1 MKKILILLFTLSVVG
16 ITFGQEQDK
25 ELIFKK
31 NELSLNLPIA
41 IFASFPE
48 ITYERIM
55 AEDFSIG
62 ASVGFSLKGKDN
74 DNFANMKFLF
84 SPYARWYFGGSTE
97 SMQKYASGFF
107 IEANGALV
115 SAEKNVVFSTAIGA
129 PLGSK
134 ERKEADTYV
143 GFGLGVAVGWKYVTK
158 NDWVGQ
164 IYMGLGKVFS
174 ESEAYPRIGIT
185 IGKRF

>member
-1 MKKILILLFTLSVVG
+1 MKKVLILFLALSVTG
-16 ITFGQEQDK
+16 ITFGQEK

-31 NELSLNLPIA
+31 NELSLNLPTT

-48 ITYERIM
+48 ITYERIL

-62 ASVGFSLKGKDN
+62 ASAGFSLKGKDN
-74 DNFANMKFLF
+74 DNFANTKFLF

-97 SMQKYASGFF
+97 SMQKYAAGFF
-107 IEANGALV
+107 IEANCALV
-115 SAEKNVVFSTAIGA
+115 SAEKNVVFSTAIGS
-129 PLGSK
+129 PVGSK
-134 ERKEADTYV
+134 ARKEADTYV

-164 IYMGLGKVFS
+164 IYMGLGKIFS
-174 ESEAYPRIGIT
+174 ESEAYPRVGIT